1 MKKAKKVL
9 ALILVGLLAV
19 SILGACGKKQ
29 GANQQGNKG
38 SSGTGTANNG
48 KTDDNESGGQT
59 SGDDMSDQ
67 NTSEDDWTWPLPEKK
82 EISIWTE
89 WNNDYLTD
97 PSELKGIQKIEE
109 MTNVHVNWMT
119 CLDIEAREK
128 FGLMIA
134 SGNYPDILR
143 KSEEYYVGGLSA
155 ELKDGVIIDMTEY
168 IDQYMPIY
176 TSIIESNEKLKK
188 DVMMDDHRMIGIYI
202 LSTLHGELMG
212 EYPWDGMGIRKDW
225 LDELNMEV
233 PETIDDWH
241 EALTAFKNTYQCEAP
256 LMIGF
261 ERGYDYCNSFLT
273 AYGVLGEF
281 YRDGNT
287 VKYGPLEE
295 GYKQWV
301 QLFHDWY
308 AEGLIDPNF
317 ITSDT
322 YMRCANEMLGTGR
335 AGAGPIVWSFSGD
348 YYLKQ
353 GIAND
358 PDFWMAAAPAPVLNE
373 GDTPQLGRAMS
384 DLTKETI
391 AITSN
396 CKDIE
401 LACRFMDFMYSDE
414 AMMCNSLGIEG
425 ESYIVNSDGSYSM
438 SPAVTEAVESGEY
451 PSIGAYYLMY
461 SIGASGFGKY
471 DWGRFLVQNEGL
483 PSLNA
488 YEVWAPSRYD
498 LVLPT
503 NLTMTVEE
511 SNIYGSAYV
520 DIDTLVKEN
529 TLKFITGTRPMEEY
543 DQFVE
548 DIRTYKIEE
557 CLKIQQAALDR
568 YNAR

>member
-1 MKKAKKVL
+1 MA
-9 ALILVGLLAV
+9 
-19 SILGACGKKQ
+19 
-29 GANQQGNKG
+29 
-38 SSGTGTANNG
+38 SSR
-48 KTDDNESGGQT
+48 
-59 SGDDMSDQ
+59 
-67 NTSEDDWTWPLPEKK
+67 KK
-82 EISIWTE
+82 ELSIWTE

-168 IDQYMPIY
+168 IDKYMPIY
-176 TSIIESNEKLKK
+176 TSIIESNDQLKR

-212 EYPWDGMGIRKDW
+212 EYPWDGIGIRKDW
-225 LDELNMEV
+225 LDELNMEI
-233 PETIDDWH
+233 PETIDDWYK
-241 EALTAFKNTYQCEAP
+241 ALTAFKNTYHCEAP

-281 YRDGNT
+281 YRDGNI
-287 VKYGPLEE
+287 VKYGPLED

-335 AGAGPIVWSFSGD
+335 AGAGPIVWASSADF
-348 YYLKQ
+348 YLTQ
-353 GIAND
+353 GFTDD
-358 PDFWMAAAPAPVLNE
+358 PDFWIAAAPAPVLNE

-391 AITSN
+391 TSN

-401 LACRFMDFMYSDE
+401 LACRFMDFMYSDT
-414 AMMCNSLGIEG
+414 SLQ
-425 ESYIVNSDGSYSM
+425 VLRF
-438 SPAVTEAVESGEY
+438 PKSG
-451 PSIGAYYLMY
+451 
-461 SIGASGFGKY
+461 
-471 DWGRFLVQNEGL
+471 
-483 PSLNA
+483 
-488 YEVWAPSRYD
+488 
-498 LVLPT
+498 
-503 NLTMTVEE
+503 
-511 SNIYGSAYV
+511 
-520 DIDTLVKEN
+520 
-529 TLKFITGTRPMEEY
+529 
-543 DQFVE
+543 
-548 DIRTYKIEE
+548 
-557 CLKIQQAALDR
+557 
-568 YNAR
+568 